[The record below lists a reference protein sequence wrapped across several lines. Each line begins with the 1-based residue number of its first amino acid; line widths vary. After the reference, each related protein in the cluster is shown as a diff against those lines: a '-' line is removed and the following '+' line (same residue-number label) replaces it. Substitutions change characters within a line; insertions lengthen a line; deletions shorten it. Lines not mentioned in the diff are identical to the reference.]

1 MFVLHN
7 SFAEEEAEAQHKAA
21 MAQEKDKRGQLSASS
36 RGLLLGEKQPAPL
49 EAHGKPVAS
58 VFDLMSQEDRAR
70 ILGGAALAQQ
80 QPPPMQQQQAQQPLA
95 QQPHVYQGMQ
105 TALAKRFT
113 VTESTGTVPCFYDP
127 SPLLP
132 ASHLPFFASLLF
144 CST

>member
-80 QPPPMQQQQAQQPLA
+80 QPPMQQQQAQQPLA

-113 VTESTGTVPCFYDP
+113 VTESTGTVPC
-127 SPLLP
+127 
-132 ASHLPFFASLLF
+132 
-144 CST
+144 